1 VTVAAI
7 IGSSGSVVKR
17 SGVVIVLI
25 GWSFLGS
32 AYWKA

>member
-1 VTVAAI
+1 
-7 IGSSGSVVKR
+7 VKR

-25 GWSFLGS
+25 GWSFLGGS